1 MKKKLAIL
9 VSGTGSNMEEIA
21 KNCIRG
27 FINAEVTFVASDKSD
42 AAGLEKARSL
52 GISTMVLPYL
62 KEGQESAEKVLID
75 KIIKEQV
82 DWLVLAGFMRIL
94 SPGLVQKL
102 SGKIVNIHPSLLPAL
117 PGTKAIERAWN
128 AGVKITGV
136 TVHLVDEKVDHGPIL
151 AQEPVRVSGS
161 ETLESLER
169 KIHDVEHRIYSR
181 VLRDLVNRNLSVTEG
196 RKPV

>member
-21 KNCIRG
+21 KNCIRS
-27 FINAEVTFVASDKSD
+27 FINAEVAFVASDKSD
-42 AAGLEKARSL
+42 AAGLEKARYL

-62 KEGQESAEKVLID
+62 EEGKENAEKVLID
-75 KIIKEQV
+75 KILKEQV

-94 SPGLVQKL
+94 SAGLVQKL
-102 SGKIVNIHPSLLPAL
+102 SGKIVNIHPSLLPAF

-128 AGVKITGV
+128 TGVKITGV
-136 TVHLVDEKVDHGPIL
+136 TVHLVDEKIDHGQIL
-151 AQEPVRVSGS
+151 AQEPVRVTGS

-181 VLRDLVNRNLSVTEG
+181 VLRDLVNGNLSVTKR

>member
-21 KNCIRG
+21 KNCIRS
-27 FINAEVTFVASDKSD
+27 FINAEVAFVASDKAD
-42 AAGLEKARSL
+42 AAGLEKARYL
-52 GISTMVLPYL
+52 GISTMLLPYL
-62 KEGQESAEKVLID
+62 EESKGIAEKVLID
-75 KIIKEQV
+75 KILKEQV

-102 SGKIVNIHPSLLPAL
+102 SGKIVNIHPSLLPAF
-117 PGTKAIERAWN
+117 PGTQAIERAWN

-136 TVHLVDEKVDHGPIL
+136 TVHLVDEKIDHGQIL
-151 AQEPVRVSGS
+151 AQEPVRVTGS

-181 VLRDLVNRNLSVTEG
+181 VLRDLVNGNLSVTKR